1 METIKDKTPE
11 QQADEIVEM
20 FRSELLRTA
29 GTSSGMLPCAILHV
43 TGIIEVLWNIDNVI
57 GKDSISIL
65 PQINHY
71 QQILTILKS
80 KL

>member
-1 METIKDKTPE
+1 MTTKNPSE
-11 QQADEIVEM
+11 QADEIVWM
-20 FRSELLRTA
+20 FRKVVPFKEDYMQL
-29 GTSSGMLPCAILHV
+29 AILHV

-71 QQILTILKS
+71 QQILTILKE